1 MVAMTAAVALAVGS
15 LGGAY
20 TIGREY
26 GKFLADRSDPGPL
39 ATVDFFLRSA
49 ELGHAD
55 QFLEGLARAGL
66 PMDADVTYVAPVS
79 GGSRLQFWQTYY
91 VASYL
96 MYPRQVWPMAWC
108 DAPGARECEPFR
120 AVNDLAAAIRDRGA
134 RHVLMAGQN
143 LPISYI
149 RAHPLSPSL
158 TLLDLR

>member
-1 MVAMTAAVALAVGS
+1 MAAVVALAAGS

-26 GKFLADRSDPGPL
+26 KKFLADRPEPGPL

-49 ELGHAD
+49 EVGHAD
-55 QFLEGLARAGL
+55 EFLDGLARAGL

-79 GGSRLQFWQTYY
+79 GRSRLKFWQTYY

-96 MYPRQVWPMAWC
+96 MYPRQVWPIAWC
-108 DAPGARECEPFR
+108 DAPGARECESFP
-120 AVNDLAAAIRDRGA
+120 AVNDLAAVIRDRGA

-143 LPISYI
+143 LPIDFI